1 MMNIIAWL
9 IVLAQRGWINVKFF
23 FRNIALRFER
33 WAYLARM
40 FKLLREGQYTEE
52 GFVRSIPCLSETPE
66 TVTRWM
72 RELRDVTFY
81 LGHRFDR
88 RMAVFIVRECQ
99 ELFRAAFLDGQELDE
114 SALCRMKRGL
124 YKLAGQIKSIMTPIS
139 ISESANFLLNRM
151 YAVVHRTVSGNQ
163 VREEYDE

>member
-1 MMNIIAWL
+1 MKDIMAWL
-9 IVLAQRGWINVKFF
+9 IVPAQRGWIIVKFF

-33 WAYLARM
+33 MAYLARM

-52 GFVRSIPCLSETPE
+52 GFVMSIPCLSETPE

-99 ELFRAAFLDGQELDE
+99 ELFRMYFLECQQIDWKQLSG
-114 SALCRMKRGL
+114 MKRGL
-124 YKLAGQIKSIMTPIS
+124 YRLAGQIKSIMTPIS
-139 ISESANFLLNRM
+139 ISESANYLLVRM
-151 YAVVHRTVSGNQ
+151 NAVVHRTVSGNWIADG
-163 VREEYDE
+163 EE